1 MRLGDSLELYAH
13 LTYTTF
19 GMYII
24 CALCTHM
31 YIMYTHVQHVLYIY
45 IYVCACVQSI
55 LYVSCTELCKSCI
68 FHVHCVLFTYVL
80 AFPWCVLPGN
90 TVFTVYSKHEGR
102 VLILEVFGET
112 VLSLSARQLS
122 QNYP

>member
-1 MRLGDSLELYAH
+1 VRLGDSLELYAH

-45 IYVCACVQSI
+45 MCVRVYSQSCTCRVQS
-55 LYVSCTELCKSCI
+55 YVN
-68 FHVHCVLFTYVL
+68 HVFFMYIVYCSRTCLRFRGVYYLVTLFLQFTL
-80 AFPWCVLPGN
+80 N
-90 TVFTVYSKHEGR
+90 TSDVF
-102 VLILEVFGET
+102 
-112 VLSLSARQLS
+112 
-122 QNYP
+122 